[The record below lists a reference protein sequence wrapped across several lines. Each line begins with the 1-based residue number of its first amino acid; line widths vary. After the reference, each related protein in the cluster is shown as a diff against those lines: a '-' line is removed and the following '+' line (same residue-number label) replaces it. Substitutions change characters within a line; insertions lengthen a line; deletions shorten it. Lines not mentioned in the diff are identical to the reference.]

1 MLILFLIVLVSNLT
15 LGMIVYLKSSRS
27 RVAKIF
33 TAFVLFLSLWMS
45 CNYLQ
50 NEFWLVPMNN
60 LLLRMD
66 FATAPIFV
74 YLFFLFCLNFQKT
87 HLVSTRLREFLLFL
101 PGLSL
106 AILSFS
112 NLIITQIDFY
122 QGSIRF
128 ETSYLF
134 PLYAG
139 YLFTYIGG
147 GCLDLFFKYRFSR
160 GTEKL
165 QIFYILAGFILYASL
180 ALPANLFL
188 QSIIP
193 VDIFRIAN
201 YSLLFLITFTGHSIL
216 KYRFMDI
223 RLVVRKTTVFSLS
236 VIIVIIFAFG
246 LWLLLHSYITNSL
259 AYLMLILVPS
269 LIIFLPLHRLGEK
282 LANRYLFSELYESE
296 ETLRNISGK
305 IVNLMSVEEIASLI
319 INIGMDVFKTEK
331 TGLLLKKGEIYKP
344 YKPINLTSEHTFL
357 PKNGGFLEQDMQCLT
372 GPVTQGEIN
381 LRLRDLPFGEEQSKL
396 SLLRDKMRELGI
408 ELCLPLRKQKEKI
421 GILLLGE
428 KIDNRA
434 YTRQDLLLL
443 ETLAGQFTTALENA
457 KLYEHTKKAL
467 TRMRELHRIFININ
481 STFDTSQIFQLAVE
495 NSLNLTS
502 SQRST
507 LFLLEEKNK
516 LLNEIAHKSIPS
528 FPYRIPSRALSWKAI
543 REKKPVIAKNAT
555 RKLRITTSQ
564 NLEKTW
570 AMTIA
575 IPMMGRNRILG
586 TIVVSKIS
594 SDSFPEED
602 IHILSLLADQV
613 AITLEKLQL
622 LNELKQAHSNLQR
635 WSDQL
640 EERVKQKTQEV
651 RRIHERLLET
661 EKLAGIGQLAA
672 GIAHEIRNPLGIIA
686 TSTYYLS
693 EILPKDQKEV
703 KKHLEILDSEV
714 NRCQTIITNLL
725 EFSRN
730 SDQDRQWVDVNKL
743 LEMTLSLIN
752 KDLVT
757 KDILLIKRLN
767 KVPPIL
773 ANPEKMKQVFLNL
786 ILNATQA
793 MPNGGKL
800 AIETSMASKKTLKI
814 IVSDTGEGISPEDLG
829 QIFNPFFTT
838 KSPGE
843 GIGLGLSLVHSII
856 KSHQGSIAVRS
867 KKDTGTT
874 FTIKLPVSRCS
885 A

>member
-1 MLILFLIVLVSNLT
+1 MLILFLIVLASNLT

-27 RVAKIF
+27 HVAKIF
-33 TAFVLFLSLWMS
+33 TAFVFFLSLWMA

-50 NEFWLVPMNN
+50 NESWLAPMNN

-66 FATAPIFV
+66 FATAPIFA

-87 HLVSTRLREFLLFL
+87 HLVSTRWREFLLFL
-101 PGLSL
+101 PGLFL
-106 AILSFS
+106 TIFSFS
-112 NLIITQIDFY
+112 NLIITQINFY

-128 ETSYLF
+128 ETNYLF
-134 PLYAG
+134 PLYVG
-139 YLFTYIGG
+139 YLFIYIGG
-147 GCLDLFFKYRFSR
+147 GCLDLFFKYRLSR

-165 QIFYILAGFILYASL
+165 QIFYLLAGFILYASL
-180 ALPANLFL
+180 ALPTNLFL
-188 QSIIP
+188 QSIIS

-236 VIIVIIFAFG
+236 VIIVTMFALG
-246 LWLLLHSYITNSL
+246 LWLFLQPYITNSL
-259 AYLMLILVPS
+259 VCFMLILVPS
-269 LIIFLPLHRLGEK
+269 LLIFPPLHRLGEK

-296 ETLRNISGK
+296 ETLRSISGK
-305 IVNLMSVEEIASLI
+305 IANLMNIEDIASLI

-331 TGLLLKKGEIYKP
+331 TGLLLKEGETYKP
-344 YKPINLTSEHTFL
+344 SL
-357 PKNGGFLEQDMQCLT
+357 KNGGFSEQDIQYLT

-381 LRLRDLPFGEEQSKL
+381 LRLRDLPSGEEQSKL
-396 SLLRDKMRELGI
+396 SLLRDKMEELGI

-443 ETLAGQFTTALENA
+443 ETLAGQITTALENA
-457 KLYEHTKKAL
+457 KLYEYTKKAL
-467 TRMRELHRIFININ
+467 IRMRELHRIFLNIN
-481 STFDTSQIFQLAVE
+481 SIFDISQILQSAVE

-507 LFLLEEKNK
+507 IFLLDEKNK
-516 LLNEIAHKSIPS
+516 SLNEVAHKSTPS

-555 RKLRITTSQ
+555 RKLRTVISQ

-594 SDSFPEED
+594 SGFFPEEH

-686 TSTYYLS
+686 TSTYYLG
-693 EILPKDQKEV
+693 EILPKDRKEV

-725 EFSRN
+725 EFSRKSN
-730 SDQDRQWVDVNKL
+730 QDTQWIDVNRL

-757 KDILLIKRLN
+757 KDILLTKNLS
-767 KVPPIL
+767 KVPTIL

-786 ILNATQA
+786 ILNATQS

-800 AIETSMASKKTLKI
+800 QIETSMAGKKVMKI
-814 IVSDTGEGISPEDLG
+814 IVSDTGEGISPENLD

-843 GIGLGLSLVHSII
+843 GVGLGLSLVHSII
-856 KSHQGSIAVRS
+856 KSYQGSITVKS
-867 KKDTGTT
+867 KKGVGTT
-874 FTIKLPVSRCS
+874 FTIKLPVSENNL
-885 A
+885 